1 MTPYNITRQY
11 RDIRVTGNIKE
22 KIFNRKRTPN
32 RKKTLSKKTLINS
45 YSKFK
50 TKIIKN

>member
-1 MTPYNITRQY
+1 MPRDITRQY
-11 RDIRVTGNIKE
+11 KNIRITGNTK
-22 KIFNRKRTPN
+22 KRMFNRKRTPN
-32 RKKTLSKKTLINS
+32 KKKIFSKKTFINS

>member
-1 MTPYNITRQY
+1 MLYNITRQY
-11 RDIRVTGNIKE
+11 KDIRVIGDIKE
-22 KIFNRKRTPN
+22 KTLNKKKTPN
-32 RKKTLSKKTLINS
+32 KKTFMDS